1 MAMAHL
7 GLGSTA
13 PTFPSY
19 SLPALHSLPPSRLVR
34 LCPPPLA
41 ANIWMR
47 VQVRAASEAHLS
59 SEMSVLISSLLILRE
74 IKKMQRGIHSCFSG
88 FHPIE
93 NKCLIVNIFLKLE
106 TLGF

>member
-19 SLPALHSLPPSRLVR
+19 SLPAPPFPPSRLVR

-41 ANIWMR
+41 ANIWMQE
-47 VQVRAASEAHLS
+47 QVRAASEAHLS
-59 SEMSVLISSLLILRE
+59 SEKSVLISSLLILRE
-74 IKKMQRGIHSCFSG
+74 IQETQRAAYLVFVPLKI
-88 FHPIE
+88 
-93 NKCLIVNIFLKLE
+93 NI
-106 TLGF
+106 